1 MTGNSQVQAL
11 FSSEYLILIEDEY
24 VLRQD
29 APEWAKRAFT
39 DIQDAFQKVYGGD
52 NGLENSQ

>member
-1 MTGNSQVQAL
+1 MTGNSRVQAL
-11 FSSEYLILIEDEY
+11 FNSEYLIIKDDEY
-24 VLRQD
+24 TLRQD
-29 APEWAKRAFT
+29 APEWAKKAFA